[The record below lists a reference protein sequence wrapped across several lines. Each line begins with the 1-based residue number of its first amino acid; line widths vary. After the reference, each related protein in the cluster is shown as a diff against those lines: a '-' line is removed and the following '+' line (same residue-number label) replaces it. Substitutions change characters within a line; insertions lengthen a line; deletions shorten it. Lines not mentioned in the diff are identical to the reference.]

1 MVITSKSNQLVKT
14 FSSLSEK
21 KFRKKLGMYL
31 VEGIKPVRECIS
43 AGFDVKEI
51 LCTEENLPLFPTAQA
66 VSESV
71 FKSISSEINPQ
82 GVIAM
87 VSLPANELKKAE
99 KRCLLL
105 DNLQDPGNL
114 GTIIRTANAAGIEDI
129 YLINCVDPY
138 SPKCVRASMS
148 GIFFVNIYEG
158 EKKEVLNAVSS
169 VPLICA
175 DMNGENIF
183 SFTPPEKFCLCI
195 GNEGGGISEEVK
207 RAAAYTIR
215 IPMRTTC
222 ESLNAAVSAGI
233 AMYELCNCNHK

>member
-21 KFRKKLGMYL
+21 KFRKKLGVYL

-43 AGFDVKEI
+43 AGFDVREI

-129 YLINCVDPY
+129 FLINCVDPY

-158 EKKEVLNAVSS
+158 DRDKVLEALSS
-169 VPLICA
+169 TPLICA

-195 GNEGGGISEEVK
+195 GNEGGGISKEIKSLAKYCVS
-207 RAAAYTIR
+207 
-215 IPMRTTC
+215 IPMRATC

-233 AMYELCNCNHK
+233 AMYQLTSACRK

>member
-1 MVITSKSNQLVKT
+1 
-14 FSSLSEK
+14 
-21 KFRKKLGMYL
+21 
-31 VEGIKPVRECIS
+31 
-43 AGFDVKEI
+43 
-51 LCTEENLPLFPTAQA
+51 
-66 VSESV
+66 
-71 FKSISSEINPQ
+71 
-82 GVIAM
+82 
-87 VSLPANELKKAE
+87 
-99 KRCLLL
+99 L